1 MRLLDI
7 IQGKLLIPQMRSAN
21 KWDAIEEL
29 VDQLVQEHEIRILDR
44 RTVLDAVLAR
54 ERSQST
60 GLNRNV
66 ALPHG
71 RSRAVEDL
79 IGVLGVAPQGIPFE
93 STDGLDARLICLLV
107 IPEVQYR
114 EHIKTVADVAHLL
127 SDQRL
132 QQELIAAGLTGFAD
146 RVRDVI
152 ERAEGPRFFGTG

>member
-7 IQGKLLIPQMRSAN
+7 IQGKLLIPQMRSEN

-132 QQELIAAGLTGFAD
+132 QQELIAAGLTGSAD

>member
-1 MRLLDI
+1 M
-7 IQGKLLIPQMRSAN
+7 
-21 KWDAIEEL
+21 
-29 VDQLVQEHEIRILDR
+29 VQLVQEHEIRILDR
-44 RTVLDAVLAR
+44 RTVLDAVLTR

-60 GLNRNV
+60 GLDRNV
-66 ALPHG
+66 ALPQG
-71 RSRAVEDL
+71 RCRAVEDL

-132 QQELIAAGLTGFAD
+132 QQELIAAGLTGSAD

-152 ERAEGPRFFGTG
+152 ERAEGPRFFGRG